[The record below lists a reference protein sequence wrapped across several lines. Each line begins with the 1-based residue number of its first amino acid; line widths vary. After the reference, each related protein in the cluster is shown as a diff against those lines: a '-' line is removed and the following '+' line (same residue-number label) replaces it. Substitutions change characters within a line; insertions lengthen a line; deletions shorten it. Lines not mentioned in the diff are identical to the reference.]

1 MNAACR
7 ILIASLLCAA
17 PFAASAASLPIDGKY
32 GNKAGCLYAKTGETT
47 GEDDFILLTPE
58 DIRSAVAFCEIKSV
72 GKAAGNKISTTLSC
86 ADEGE
91 AGNMNLSA
99 DVIRTGPDSYRIAFS
114 DGTSWGPFER
124 CK

>member
-1 MNAACR
+1 MKAAHR
-7 ILIASLLCAA
+7 IFIASILCAA

-58 DIRSAVAFCEIKSV
+58 DIRSAVAFCEIKSI
-72 GKAAGNKISTTLSC
+72 GKVAGKKISTTLSC

-91 AGNMNLSA
+91 AGNTNFDA
-99 DVIRTGPDSYRIAFS
+99 DVIRTGQDSYRVDFN
-114 DGTSWGPFER
+114 DGTSWGPFKR
-124 CK
+124 CR

>member
-1 MNAACR
+1 MEAACR
-7 ILIASLLCAA
+7 ILIATILCAA
-17 PFAASAASLPIDGKY
+17 PLAASAASLPIDGKY

-58 DIRSAVAFCEIKSV
+58 DIRSAVAFCEIKSI
-72 GKAAGNKISTTLSC
+72 GKATGNKISTTLSC

-99 DVIRTGPDSYRIAFS
+99 DVIRTSQDSYRVDFS
-114 DGTSWGPFER
+114 DGTSWGPFKR